1 MSKEKFALK
10 RIGTKL
16 IMMFLAVS
24 VIPIIIVGMLSN
36 NNAGKA
42 LEESAYN
49 QLESVGTLKND
60 LIVSFLDRK
69 FRDMEVLSNAQNTI
83 DAFNLLQK
91 YHDNGG
97 AMNDGSF
104 DVSSN
109 RYKKIYEEIN
119 PFFEEYAAAYN
130 FYDIFFM
137 CASHGHIMYTVSK
150 EDDLGA
156 NLSIGEYRATGLA
169 KLWATVMK
177 TEKAAMTDFDFYTP
191 SGENAAFVGAPV
203 FNSKG
208 ELIAVIALQFSTDRI
223 NEIMQEKTG
232 LGKSGE
238 TYLVGDDYLMRS
250 DSRFETETTLLKK
263 KIETSSVL
271 MALDG
276 EEGAHSIV
284 DYRDVEVLS
293 YYKNLDLDKKF
304 GADFTWLIVA
314 EIDEAEAFLA
324 VSKLQSTL
332 LMLGFII
339 AVIVA
344 LLALWFSKAFTKPI
358 LILKD
363 AAEELANGNLTA
375 TIDVNS
381 NDELGDLAKSFAL
394 MQKNLQKQ
402 LGDINEGVNVLTSST
417 SQIMSSVSELASG
430 SAETATSVSETTST
444 IEEVKQTAEVSN
456 QKAIEVSESAQ
467 TIALVSQD
475 GSKSVQ
481 ETIDG
486 MNKIKAQMESI
497 AGIVIQLSEKSHT
510 ISEIATTVNDLAEQS
525 NLLAV
530 NASIEAAKAGEQG
543 KGFTVVAQEIK
554 NLAERSK
561 ESTVQIRTV
570 LADIQK
576 EIGSAVMAT
585 EQGGKVIDEAL
596 ILSSTASEVIITLA
610 ASVEEASQ
618 ANLQIAASSQQQ
630 LVGMDQITS
639 AMENIKEASNQTS
652 ESIHQTEE
660 SISGLNKLGDDLL
673 NILKQYTFE

>member
-1 MSKEKFALK
+1 MSEKKFALK
-10 RIGTKL
+10 SIGTKL
-16 IMMFLAVS
+16 MLMFLAVS
-24 VIPIIIVGMLSN
+24 IIPIIIVGVLSN
-36 NNAGKA
+36 NNASKA
-42 LEESAYN
+42 LEVSAYN
-49 QLESVGTLKND
+49 QLESVGTLKSD

-69 FRDMEVLSNAQNTI
+69 FRDMEILANAQDTH
-83 DAFNLLQK
+83 DAFELLYD
-91 YHDNGG
+91 YHDDRG
-97 AMNDGSF
+97 AKSDGSF

-109 RYKKIYEEIN
+109 KYKKIYNKVN
-119 PFFEEYAAAYN
+119 PFFEEYMKAYN

-137 CASHGHIMYTVSK
+137 SASNGYVMYSVTA
-150 EDDLGA
+150 ENDLGT
-156 NLSIGEYRATGLA
+156 NLSLGEYRNTGLA
-169 KLWATVMK
+169 KLWATVVK
-177 TEKAAMTDFDFYTP
+177 TKKSAMTDFEYYAP
-191 SGENAAFVGAPV
+191 SGENAAFIGSPV
-203 FNSKG
+203 FNDNG
-208 ELIAVIALQFSTDRI
+208 ELIAVIALQFSTQRI

-232 LGKSGE
+232 LGKTGE

-250 DSRFETETTLLKK
+250 DSRFETQSTLLKK
-263 KIETSSVL
+263 KIETSSVIS
-271 MALDG
+271 ALNG
-276 EEGAHSIV
+276 EEGTRSIA
-284 DYRDVEVLS
+284 DYRDIQVLS
-293 YYKNLDLDKKF
+293 YFKNLDFGKKF
-304 GADFTWLIVA
+304 GTDFTWVIVA
-314 EIDEAEAFLA
+314 EIDESEALSS
-324 VSKLQSTL
+324 VHELRNTIL
-332 LMLGFII
+332 ILGFII
-339 AVIVA
+339 AIIVA
-344 LLALWFSKAFTKPI
+344 LLALWFSKVFTKPI
-358 LILKD
+358 LLLKN
-363 AAEELANGNLTA
+363 AAEVLAGGNLVA
-375 TIDVNS
+375 NIEVDS
-381 NDELGDLAKSFAL
+381 NDEVGDLAKSFAM
-394 MQKNLQKQ
+394 MQNNLRKQ
-402 LGDINEGVNVLTSST
+402 LGEISEGVNVLTSST
-417 SQIMSSVSELASG
+417 SQIMASVSQLASG

-456 QKAIEVSESAQ
+456 QKAIEVAESAQ

-481 ETIDG
+481 ETIEG

-561 ESTVQIRTV
+561 ESTVQIRVV

-596 ILSSTASEVIITLA
+596 VLSSSSSEVILTLA
-610 ASVEEASQ
+610 SSVEEASQ

-660 SISGLNKLGDDLL
+660 SISGLNKLGADLL
-673 NILKQYTFE
+673 NILKQYTL